1 VLIDIPQTA
10 LTLCNRFSQS
20 KRLGGGVGIAME
32 QLSMCIPVT
41 SLLKRRHRSN
51 RRVGAA
57 NTKACHDAGLR
68 ITDDIVC

>member
-32 QLSMCIPVT
+32 QLSIGTTISGTIEVHFCDEF
-41 SLLKRRHRSN
+41 
-51 RRVGAA
+51 A
-57 NTKACHDAGLR
+57 KAQAPQQPQSGCR
-68 ITDDIVC
+68 